1 MIMDNEQP
9 WNYSYRFTQSWPKNN
24 WVDGWTDDAL
34 TRLINDLT
42 TKTVMDLQ
50 DFNECTVQEC
60 DCALAK
66 TMLENIGIRC
76 PNL

>member
-1 MIMDNEQP
+1 MDNEQP
-9 WNYSYRFTQSWPKNN
+9 WNYSYKYTYSCPKRN

-50 DFNECTVQEC
+50 DLNERAVQE
-60 DCALAK
+60 DGCALAK
-66 TMLENIGIRC
+66 TMLENIGIKC